1 MNIFVQLQRQDNFS
15 SSEQRIADY
24 ITNHPAAVLSMNVDE
39 LKEQTYVSSATVYR
53 LCDKLKI
60 GGFSE
65 LKIRLSADL
74 DEYLHQKDFDFNF
87 PVLKEQSYYE
97 IINAMQENY
106 MRTIDSTIDHM
117 RTDQIKLA
125 VSAMKRAKQI
135 DFYTSAGNLWFA
147 KNFAFQMQEIGV
159 TINVPIDEYEQQ
171 LCAAASDVSHLAI
184 HLTFEG
190 RGLVAGSVSESL
202 HRTGTPILLICS
214 PNQTQLKGN
223 YTLYISPMENHY
235 RKISSFSTRLSI
247 LYILDV
253 LYSCY
258 FESNYDENFE
268 KKMKYYKNMVESSE
282 RCYNISP
289 TSL

>member
-1 MNIFVQLQRQDNFS
+1 MNIFVQLHRQDNLS

-24 ITNHPAAVLSMNVDE
+24 IISHPDAVLSMSVDE
-39 LKEQTYVSSATVYR
+39 LKAKTYVSSATVYR

-74 DEYLHQKDFDFNF
+74 DEYLHQKEFDFNF
-87 PVLKEQSYYE
+87 PVLRDQSYYE
-97 IINAMQENY
+97 IMNAMQENY
-106 MRTIDSTIDHM
+106 LRTIDSTIDHM
-117 RTDQIKLA
+117 RTDQIRLA

-135 DFYTSAGNLWFA
+135 DFYTSAGNVWFA

-171 LCAAASDVSHLAI
+171 LCAAASDMSHMAI
-184 HLTFEG
+184 QLSFEG
-190 RGLVAGSVSESL
+190 RGLVAKSISDSL
-202 HRTGTPILLICS
+202 HKNGTPILLICS
-214 PNQTQLKGN
+214 PNQTMIKGN

-268 KKMKYYKNMVESSE
+268 KKMKYYNTMRESAG
-282 RCYNISP
+282 
-289 TSL
+289 

>member
-1 MNIFVQLQRQDNFS
+1 MNIFVQLHRQDNLS

-24 ITNHPAAVLSMNVDE
+24 IISHPDAVLSMSVDE
-39 LKEQTYVSSATVYR
+39 LKAKTYVSSATVYR

-74 DEYLHQKDFDFNF
+74 DEYLHQKEFDFNF
-87 PVLKEQSYYE
+87 PVLRDQSYYE
-97 IINAMQENY
+97 IMNAMQENY
-106 MRTIDSTIDHM
+106 LRTIDSTIDHM
-117 RTDQIKLA
+117 RTDQIRLA

-135 DFYTSAGNLWFA
+135 DFYTSAGNVWFA

-171 LCAAASDVSHLAI
+171 LCAAASDMSHMAI
-184 HLTFEG
+184 QLSFEG
-190 RGLVAGSVSESL
+190 RGLVAKSISDSL
-202 HRTGTPILLICS
+202 HKNGTPILLICS
-214 PNQTQLKGN
+214 PNQTMIKGN

-258 FESNYDENFE
+258 FESNYDEN
-268 KKMKYYKNMVESSE
+268 YYNTMRESAG
-282 RCYNISP
+282 
-289 TSL
+289 